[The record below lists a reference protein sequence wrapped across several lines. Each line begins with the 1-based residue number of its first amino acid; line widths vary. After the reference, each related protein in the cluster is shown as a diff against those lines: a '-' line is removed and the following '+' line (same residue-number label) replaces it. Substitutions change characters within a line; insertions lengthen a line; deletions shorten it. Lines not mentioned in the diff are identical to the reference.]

1 MGWLENME
9 RIFGISGT
17 RTAVGRWIHRLIVLA
32 CVIILGVMVGIVGS
46 IGSLHI
52 RLLECTLLILSM
64 MLALHVYFKRPHALI
79 PYSLFMWV
87 MSPEMRRLLDWSFQS
102 YTNTSMISM
111 IPYCV
116 SLTMLIPI
124 IKNIKQLDRRIG
136 LLLKI
141 MGVALIYG
149 FGIGFLRYGL
159 SSVFDLLNYVVPFM
173 VLAYANVSRFDQ
185 DVRDKWMKSLGYLAV
200 IVAVYGIYQYLAL
213 PPWDKFWMIS
223 SEMKSIGLPEPQ
235 KFRVFSLLNSPGPAG
250 VFLALALAIMTIQKK
265 WRAFGVVGI
274 MLVAFALLLTL
285 VRVGWIAYAVMVFA
299 YFIRSQL
306 KSKVQLLMLGVV
318 IILAYQFLLPVLPG
332 SSQVTSRI
340 DTFGSLEEDHSFN
353 ERLLFS
359 THIFSAVLANP
370 VGMGLGSSGLG
381 AKLTQNSDT
390 LVAFDNGYL
399 NVFYTFGLPL
409 GLAILILLGYLLVH
423 LYKASKR
430 EKVYTPISLAS
441 ICAILFLLF
450 ASNVL
455 RGLSGFLL
463 MLVISISFI
472 PKSSNREE
480 Q

>member
-1 MGWLENME
+1 ME

-17 RTAVGRWIHRLIVLA
+17 QSAVGRWIHRFIVLA

-46 IGSLHI
+46 NGSLHV
-52 RLLECTLLILSM
+52 RLLECTLLLLSM
-64 MLALHVYFKRPHALI
+64 MMALHIYFKCPHILI

-87 MSPEMRRLLDWSFQS
+87 MSPEMRRLLDWSFQT

-149 FGIGFLRYGL
+149 FSIGILKYGL

-173 VLAYANVSRFDQ
+173 VLAYVNVSRFDQ
-185 DVRDKWMKSLGYLAV
+185 DVRDKWMKSFGYLAV
-200 IVAVYGIYQYLAL
+200 IVAAYGIYQYLAL

-250 VFLALALAIMTIQKK
+250 VFLALALAIMTVQKK

-274 MLVAFALLLTL
+274 MIVAFALLLTL
-285 VRVGWIAYAVMVFA
+285 VRVGWIAYAVMIFA

-306 KSKVQLLMLGVV
+306 KSKMQLLMLGIV
-318 IILAYQFLLPVLPG
+318 IVLAYQFLLPVLPG

-353 ERLLFS
+353 ERLHFS
-359 THIFSAVLANP
+359 THIFSAVIANP

-399 NVFYTFGLPL
+399 NLFYTFGLPL
-409 GLAILILLGYLLVH
+409 GLAVIILLGYLFVY
-423 LYKASKR
+423 LYKSSR
-430 EKVYTPISLAS
+430 TEKVYSPISFAA
-441 ICAILFLLF
+441 ICAILFLLM
-450 ASNVL
+450 ASNI
-455 RGLSGFLL
+455 LSGFSGFVLL
-463 MLVISISFI
+463 LIISLVYV
-472 PKSSNREE
+472 PTSSSREGI
-480 Q
+480 